1 MTDSVKNTILI
12 LRELHRYS
20 EVIVLADKAVQ
31 TLSEQE
37 KTISLFE
44 FIKELNK
51 LKHKV
56 VLNLRDYPWH
66 VALSDIPVFPE
77 YIKVCYRDRVE
88 EESETADDLLLSVR
102 KPEFEECPAPDDCFS
117 DWLAAG
123 WDDHHGDAEVILERN
138 IPAEDQDGGEAPE
151 EDTAVGTV

>member
-1 MTDSVKNTILI
+1 M
-12 LRELHRYS
+12 
-20 EVIVLADKAVQ
+20 ADKAVQ

-88 EESETADDLLLSVR
+88 EESETAWTICCSPSASPSLRSARL
-102 KPEFEECPAPDDCFS
+102 PMTAFPTGWPPA
-117 DWLAAG
+117 
-123 WDDHHGDAEVILERN
+123 
-138 IPAEDQDGGEAPE
+138 
-151 EDTAVGTV
+151 GTTITGTRR